1 MSQVSVPYNLF
12 RNAHKEDLYC
22 AVQVCAP
29 VPSFVRM
36 PAWRFV
42 DVLSEAGMPKGFLAD
57 AARQSSRWN
66 GFYLFLAWGHE
77 TSGHETLPAGR
88 PAEMRLPSAA

>member
-1 MSQVSVPYNLF
+1 
-12 RNAHKEDLYC
+12 
-22 AVQVCAP
+22 
-29 VPSFVRM
+29 
-36 PAWRFV
+36 
-42 DVLSEAGMPKGFLAD
+42 MPKGFLAD

>member
-1 MSQVSVPYNLF
+1 
-12 RNAHKEDLYC
+12 
-22 AVQVCAP
+22 
-29 VPSFVRM
+29 M

-77 TSGHETLPAGR
+77 TLPAGR
-88 PAEMRLPSAA
+88 PAEIRLPSAA